1 MSEQHLRVY
10 ADKSEFVYPDGTV
23 EIFFEGIS
31 NPETQQRYRNIQQAF
46 ASGFLENQILR
57 CRDASV
63 PPDFSALSDT
73 HLGLLDKLVTSV
85 TSEVGRA
92 LVALVIMQLS
102 VKTIEPE
109 QSIRLHKGGRSSRDF
124 SWKDGVSMRS
134 LDKNYVTPILRK
146 YDLVKLNADGFM
158 MTRSLAEN
166 YPYSIVYK
174 AKIRGAR
181 DEWLLLVEDIEAKKI
196 DTQQALLYLLSQ
208 LINQAA
214 AFNQLADETLA
225 LIPEV
230 LNRLPSEI
238 TDTVRVIISS
248 HINNS
253 GYAARVME
261 IAMHS
266 LMQAIQDLG
275 GLTNADLKP
284 LSQMRS
290 ANKKHGN
297 VGDIELLE
305 NRQIVES
312 WDAKFGKTYLRDE
325 IEELTDKL
333 LDHPE
338 VRIVGFVTSA
348 EPEQLDELEARMLDI
363 EGQFGVDLRIIPFS
377 LWIDEQ
383 VQKTVQD
390 IGITEADLSSAWL
403 RAFVESIAQKRRYIA
418 PIDEPCY
425 RWLEVLK
432 SILHTYA
439 VNS

>member
-1 MSEQHLRVY
+1 MSKQHLRVY

-23 EIFFEGIS
+23 EVFFEGIS
-31 NPETQQRYRNIQQAF
+31 NPETQQRYKNIQQAF
-46 ASGFLENQILR
+46 GASFLENQILY

-63 PPDFSALSDT
+63 PLDFGALSST
-73 HLGLLDKLVTSV
+73 HLGLLDRLATSV

-92 LVALVIMQLS
+92 LVALVIMQLC

-124 SWKDGVSMRS
+124 SWREGISMRS
-134 LDKNYVTPILRK
+134 LDKNHVTPTLRK

-181 DEWLLLVEDIEAKKI
+181 DEWLLLIESIEAKQI
-196 DTQQALLYLLSQ
+196 DTHQALLYLLSQ
-208 LINQAA
+208 LINQAS

-225 LIPEV
+225 LVPEV
-230 LNRLPSEI
+230 LRK
-238 TDTVRVIISS
+238 ISNHIADVVQAIVFR

-266 LMQAIQDLG
+266 LMQAIKDLG
-275 GLTNADLKP
+275 GLPDTDLKP

-305 NRQIVES
+305 NRMIVES

-325 IEELTDKL
+325 IEELADKL
-333 LDHPE
+333 IDHPE
-338 VRIVGFVTSA
+338 VRTVGFVTSA
-348 EPEQLDELEARMLDI
+348 EPEHLDELEIRMGDI
-363 EGQFGVDLRIIPFS
+363 EGRFGVDLRIIPFT
-377 LWIDEQ
+377 LWVKEQ
-383 VQKTVQD
+383 VQRAVQD
-390 IGITEADLSSAWL
+390 IGITEGDLFSAWL
-403 RAFVESIAQKRRYIA
+403 RAFAETIAQKRRDIA

-425 RWLEVLK
+425 RWLEILK
-432 SILHTYA
+432 DILRTHVA
-439 VNS
+439 NS